1 MQQDCN
7 RQNKV
12 LMMQNNQPK
21 NSQLAKLRPGQIS
34 RPKNLN
40 LLTIRLP
47 INALVS
53 ILHRAT
59 GCALF
64 LILPVILLLL
74 QFSLSSAEHYQA
86 VILILHSP
94 FIKLML
100 LGLAWVFLHHFFAG
114 IRHLAMDVHWMTTLM
129 KARYTSKVV
138 LVLGAIATLALAIK
152 IWL

>member
-1 MQQDCN
+1 MQQEN
-7 RQNKV
+7 TFKIY
-12 LMMQNNQPK
+12 MQNNEPQ
-21 NSQLAKLRPGQIS
+21 NSRKTKQRPGQLN

-40 LLTIRLP
+40 LFTIRLP

-59 GCALF
+59 GCVLF

-74 QFSLSSAEHYQA
+74 QFSLSSAKHYEM
-86 VILILHSP
+86 VVSILHSP
-94 FIKLML
+94 FIKFMF
-100 LGLAWVFLHHFFAG
+100 LGLAWGFFHHFFAG

-138 LVLGAIATLALAIK
+138 LVSGLLATLVLAVK
-152 IWL
+152 LWS

>member
-1 MQQDCN
+1 MN
-7 RQNKV
+7 TK
-12 LMMQNNQPK
+12 LTKK
-21 NSQLAKLRPGQIS
+21 N

-74 QFSLSSAEHYQA
+74 QLSLSSAANLQR
-86 VILILHSP
+86 VIDFLHSP
-94 FIKLML
+94 FIKLVLM
-100 LGLAWVFLHHFFAG
+100 GLAWSFFHHFFAG
-114 IRHLAMDVHWMTTLM
+114 IRHLAMDVHWMTSLM

-138 LVLGAIATLALAIK
+138 MVLGLLATLVVSIAL
-152 IWL
+152 WV